1 MFFRPVLEK
10 NVLKSKHKIY
20 EIETVIQDFDTYIML
35 SEKNEVTI
43 FQSLSDIKVVLALLN
58 HGHNPS
64 DAHLNFIP
72 NANV

>member
-1 MFFRPVLEK
+1 MFLKK

-20 EIETVIQDFDTYIML
+20 KIETVIHDFDTYIML
-35 SEKNEVTI
+35 LEKREVTI
-43 FQSLSDIKVVLALLN
+43 FQSLSDIKVVLASLN

-64 DAHLNFIP
+64 DAHLNFIA